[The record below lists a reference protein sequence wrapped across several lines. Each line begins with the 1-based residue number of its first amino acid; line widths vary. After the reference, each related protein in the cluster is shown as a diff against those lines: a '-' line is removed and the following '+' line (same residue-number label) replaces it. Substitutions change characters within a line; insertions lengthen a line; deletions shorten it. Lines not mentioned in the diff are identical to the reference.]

1 LGAIRSIRDGFDG
14 AEDIYKPLDRNFL
27 HKPLGMLN
35 ASSRRLFPSRAQH
48 ASASRAAS
56 QKNRDAS
63 KTLIFS
69 MHSMSRKMFL
79 RRVARSRRGTRGV
92 RRPRWPE
99 RNMWCRCACEHI
111 RPTENTG
118 FFAAL

>member
-1 LGAIRSIRDGFDG
+1 LTEIFYTSRSVCLTLRRGGFFH
-14 AEDIYKPLDRNFL
+14 RVRSM
-27 HKPLGMLN
+27 HQ
-35 ASSRRLFPSRAQH
+35 RRARQ
-48 ASASRAAS
+48 S

-92 RRPRWPE
+92 RRPRSPE